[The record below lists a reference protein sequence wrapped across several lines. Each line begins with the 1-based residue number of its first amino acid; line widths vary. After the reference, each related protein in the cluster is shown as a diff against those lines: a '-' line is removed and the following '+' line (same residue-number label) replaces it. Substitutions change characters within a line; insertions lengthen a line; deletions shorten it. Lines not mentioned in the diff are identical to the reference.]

1 MNEPCDHFAGDI
13 ARTYDRDHGNTDP
26 AILTLTADRLGDL
39 AGDGPILEF
48 AIGTGRIA
56 LPLARRGHAV
66 KGIELSPDMVA
77 ELRRKPGGA
86 GIEVAIGDMTTTRV
100 AGDFSLVFLVF
111 NTIDNLTTQD
121 AQVACFEN
129 AARHLRPGGRFVVET
144 LVPQLQR
151 LPFGETLLGFAAGPD
166 HWGTDEIDVTTQTYT
181 SHHIWRDETGSRHLS
196 VPFRYAWPAELDL
209 MARLAGLSLEHRW
222 SDWSG
227 AEFSRFSRS
236 HVSVWQKPP
245 N

>member
-1 MNEPCDHFAGDI
+1 MSTPSDHFAGDI

-26 AILTLTADRLGDL
+26 AILALTTDRLSDL

-56 LPLARRGHAV
+56 LPLTERGHDV

-77 ELRRKPGGA
+77 ELRRKPGGDA
-86 GIEVAIGDMTTTRV
+86 IDVAIGDMTTTRM
-100 AGDFSLVFLVF
+100 AGDFSLVILVF

-129 AARHLRPGGRFVVET
+129 AALHLRPGGRFVVET

-151 LPFGETLLGFAAGPD
+151 LPFGETLLGFAAGPH
-166 HWGTDEIDVTTQTYT
+166 HWGTDEIDVASQTYT

-196 VPFRYAWPAELDL
+196 VPFRYAWPAEMDL
-209 MARLAGLSLEHRW
+209 MARIAGLELENRW
-222 SDWSG
+222 ADWSG
-227 AEFSRFSRS
+227 TRYSRHSRS
-236 HVSVWQKPP
+236 HVSVWRKPCA
-245 N
+245 